1 MEGLRTVLAVCFHLS
16 ITELYNTDAQEPNA
30 AIAGVLPLLIMTQIN
45 SGDSVLP
52 VFCAMAATQMG
63 TVVIFLSNMAGK
75 CIRPAPLRMIPSHG
89 VPPLTTAMLINNG
102 VTVEVGK
109 SLLIN
114 TTSCYIAHI

>member
-1 MEGLRTVLAVCFHLS
+1 MEGLRTVLAVCFRLS
-16 ITELYNTDAQEPNA
+16 ITEPYNTDAQEPNA

-89 VPPLTTAMLINNG
+89 VPPLTTTMLINNG

-109 SLLIN
+109 SFLIN

>member
-1 MEGLRTVLAVCFHLS
+1 MEGLRTVLAACFRLS

-52 VFCAMAATQMG
+52 VFCAMAAAQMG

-89 VPPLTTAMLINNG
+89 VPPLTTTMLINNG

>member
-1 MEGLRTVLAVCFHLS
+1 MLAACFRLY

-30 AIAGVLPLLIMTQIN
+30 AIAGVLPLLIMTHTN

-63 TVVIFLSNMAGK
+63 TVVIFRSNMAGK
-75 CIRPAPLRMIPSHG
+75 CIRSAPLRMIPGHG
-89 VPPLTTAMLINNG
+89 VLPLTTTMLINNG

-109 SLLIN
+109 ILLIN
-114 TTSCYIAHI
+114 TTSCYIAAI

>member
-1 MEGLRTVLAVCFHLS
+1 MEGLRTVLAACFRLS

-45 SGDSVLP
+45 SGDSVLL

-75 CIRPAPLRMIPSHG
+75 CIRPAPLRMIPRHG
-89 VPPLTTAMLINNG
+89 VQPLTTTMLINNG

>member
-1 MEGLRTVLAVCFHLS
+1 MEGLRTVLAACFRLS
-16 ITELYNTDAQEPNA
+16 ITEVYNTDAQEPNA

-52 VFCAMAATQMG
+52 VFCAMVGTLMG

-89 VPPLTTAMLINNG
+89 VPRLTTTMLINNG

-109 SLLIN
+109 SLFIN